1 MNATLLLAPSD
12 LLRFGV
18 TREYVI
24 ENLDRYTKIE
34 NLEVPYAGHAG
45 AEWLFDL
52 TNNPSL
58 QEERERVYG
67 RGRSISV
74 GDVVV
79 INGEKILCD
88 SFGWV
93 SL

>member
-34 NLEVPYAGHAG
+34 NLEVPSAGHDG
-45 AEWLFDL
+45 AEWLFEL

-58 QEERERVYG
+58 QAERERIYG
-67 RGRSISV
+67 RGRSVSV